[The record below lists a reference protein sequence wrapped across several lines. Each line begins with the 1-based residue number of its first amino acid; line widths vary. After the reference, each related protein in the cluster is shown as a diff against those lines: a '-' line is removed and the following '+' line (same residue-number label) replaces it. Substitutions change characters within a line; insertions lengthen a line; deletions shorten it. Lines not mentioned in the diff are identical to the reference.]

1 MRTTRKKTKSP
12 RMGSEGAGMKDEKGL
27 LVVVSGPA
35 GSGKG
40 TVNQKLLETG
50 DFVFSVSATTRAP
63 RPGEVDGVNYHYI
76 ARKDFEERIARGELL
91 EHTQYCGNY
100 YGTLRSETE
109 AVLASA
115 KNLLLEIEVEGA
127 MNVKRQYPEAVLIML
142 LPPSYQV
149 LEARLRGR
157 GTETED
163 VIERRMARAREELEF
178 LPQYDYIV
186 FNQENGVEQAAAE
199 IRAIVCAEKHA
210 TRRNSGAKERFFA
223 GNG

>member
-1 MRTTRKKTKSP
+1 
-12 RMGSEGAGMKDEKGL
+12 MKDEKGL
-27 LVVVSGPA
+27 LIVVSGPA

-40 TVNQKLLETG
+40 TVNQRLLETG

-76 ARKDFEERIARGELL
+76 AREEFEARIARGELL

-100 YGTLRSETE
+100 YGTLRSETD

-127 MNVKRQYPEAVLIML
+127 MNIKRQYPEAVLIML
-142 LPPSYQV
+142 LPPSYKV

-157 GTETED
+157 GTETEE
-163 VIERRMARAREELEF
+163 VIRKRMARAREELEY
-178 LPQYDYIV
+178 LPRYDYV
-186 FNQENGVEQAAAE
+186 VYNQEGGVEQAAVE
-199 IRAIVCAEKHA
+199 IRAIVTAEKHA
-210 TRRNSGAKERFFA
+210 IRRNPGAKERFF
-223 GNG
+223 G

>member
-1 MRTTRKKTKSP
+1 
-12 RMGSEGAGMKDEKGL
+12 MKDEKGL
-27 LVVVSGPA
+27 LIVVSGPA

-40 TVNQKLLETG
+40 TVNQLLLETG

-76 ARKDFEERIARGELL
+76 AREEFEARIARGELL

-100 YGTLRSETE
+100 YGTLRSETD

-127 MNVKRQYPEAVLIML
+127 MNIKRQYPEAVLIML
-142 LPPSYQV
+142 LPPSYKV

-157 GTETED
+157 GTETEE
-163 VIERRMARAREELEF
+163 VIRKRMARAREELEY
-178 LPQYDYIV
+178 LPRYDYV
-186 FNQENGVEQAAAE
+186 VYNQEGGVEQAAAE
-199 IRAIVCAEKHA
+199 IRAIVTAEKHA
-210 TRRNSGAKERFFA
+210 IRRNPGVKERFF
-223 GNG
+223 G